1 MTTMNDH
8 IGQPLR
14 DLLDRILHEM
24 IGEKPDIDYE
34 RIKDEFVFHLTECID
49 DLDKYLHL
57 CKSPLTHDLQTAERI
72 VQGLLYHAVGH
83 LISACRKYDYVPD
96 PFKELDERS
105 SGSGKQIK
113 EENQDGTHLFSP
125 GN

>member
-1 MTTMNDH
+1 
-8 IGQPLR
+8 
-14 DLLDRILHEM
+14 M
-24 IGEKPDIDYE
+24 IGETPGVNYE

-49 DLDKYLHL
+49 DLDKYVRL
-57 CKSPLTHDLQTAERI
+57 CKSPVGYDLQAAERI

-105 SGSGKQIK
+105 SDSDKQMQK
-113 EENQDGTHLFSP
+113 
-125 GN
+125 